1 MDESTVRGQA
11 EAHAEAMARGD
22 TQQAGGHLTR
32 EAMALAPAV
41 MKEIPRRLDGAAV
54 TAVMQAGDAWIAHI
68 VYRGEG
74 RATTVSST
82 WEERDGRPMITA
94 LELL

>member
-1 MDESTVRGQA
+1 MNESVVRQRA

-22 TQQAGGHLTR
+22 TKQAGSDLTK
-32 EAMALAPAV
+32 EAMATAPAV
-41 MKEIPRRLDGAAV
+41 MKEIPRKLDSAAV
-54 TAVMQAGDAWIAHI
+54 TAVVHAGDVWVAHI

-74 RATTVSST
+74 RETKVSSA

-94 LELL
+94 LEAL